1 MIQLT
6 IIPPLMSTVVKILIS
21 VCLFVTD
28 ALLNTNE
35 LWRTIAL
42 IYVDDG
48 QQYTVSQQAS
58 DQGSYATSHA
68 TGFPN
73 SQAGIII
80 SPAST
85 DGLTVLAQDRDSMPN
100 WYTINHPTTLQ
111 YNEIQ

>member
-48 QQYTVSQQAS
+48 QQYTVS
-58 DQGSYATSHA
+58 
-68 TGFPN
+68 
-73 SQAGIII
+73 
-80 SPAST
+80 
-85 DGLTVLAQDRDSMPN
+85 
-100 WYTINHPTTLQ
+100 
-111 YNEIQ
+111 